1 MFFEHIPTPGAC
13 FSVVNVNG
21 FLYFPPSP
29 ISLPVRTFSHACSLE
44 MNHSG
49 KSWEMGL
56 NEESSK
62 QKPNTQKT
70 IRRRRGRED
79 GKGEKGKKE
88 KKIRR

>member
-13 FSVVNVNG
+13 FSVLNVNG
-21 FLYFPPSP
+21 FLYFSSSP
-29 ISLPVRTFSHACSLE
+29 ISPSVRTFSNACSLE

-62 QKPNTQKT
+62 QKTNTQET
-70 IRRRRGRED
+70 IRRRRGGEVD
-79 GKGEKGKKE
+79 GEGEKCEKE
-88 KKIRR
+88 KK